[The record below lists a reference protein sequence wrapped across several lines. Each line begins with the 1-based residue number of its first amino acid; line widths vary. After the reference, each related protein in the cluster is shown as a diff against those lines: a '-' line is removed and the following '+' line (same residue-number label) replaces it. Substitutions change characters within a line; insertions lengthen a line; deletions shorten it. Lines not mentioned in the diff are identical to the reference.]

1 MIRAMDIGIK
11 QVYEAAQEQSDRE
24 TILVFTSDNGAATRY
39 RASNSQKPFAN
50 AKFYSATGCNFP
62 LKGRK
67 SSLNEAGFQN
77 CSIIQIRLGCQVY
90 IERSKGMKL
99 DGS

>member
-39 RASNSQKPFAN
+39 RAWSSQKPFAN

-62 LKGRK
+62 LKGKK

-77 CSIIQIRLGCQVY
+77 KTIVYRARSIVDGP
-90 IERSKGMKL
+90 ERC
-99 DGS
+99 D

>member
-39 RASNSQKPFAN
+39 RAWSSQKPFAN

-62 LKGRK
+62 LKGK
-67 SSLNEAGFQN
+67 
-77 CSIIQIRLGCQVY
+77 
-90 IERSKGMKL
+90 KKL
-99 DGS
+99 FE

>member
-39 RASNSQKPFAN
+39 RPWGSLKPFPN
-50 AKFYSATGCNFP
+50 SKFYSATGCNFP
-62 LKGRK
+62 LKGQK
-67 SSLNEAGFQN
+67 SSLNEAGFP
-77 CSIIQIRLGCQVY
+77 IF
-90 IERSKGMKL
+90 
-99 DGS
+99 